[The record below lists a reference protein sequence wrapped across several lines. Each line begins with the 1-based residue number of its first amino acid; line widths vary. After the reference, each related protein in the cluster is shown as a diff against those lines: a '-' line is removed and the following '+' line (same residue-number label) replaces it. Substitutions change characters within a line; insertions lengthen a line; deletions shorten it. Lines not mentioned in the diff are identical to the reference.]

1 VLTIMRIS
9 FFAPLALG
17 LCLLLPACQQAETAK
32 PQLAVVDMA
41 RIMRDSEPGKAG
53 VKFLE
58 GIQAEMQTS
67 LNDIQ
72 SRLEKNP
79 NDAQAQKELQT
90 VYMGAQQRMQVE
102 QQNVI
107 NVLYDMVQRVIN
119 GYRVEKGYAVIL
131 SSEAAAA
138 YDSKADVTADIVAAV
153 NKQKVDFKPAAAA
166 KPEAGKE
173 DAAPAADAA
182 AQKDAGQK
190 DAAQPDAAPAKK

>member
-1 VLTIMRIS
+1 MRIS
-9 FFAPLALG
+9 LFAPLALG
-17 LCLLLPACQQAETAK
+17 LCLLLPACQQADTAK

-58 GIQAEMQTS
+58 GIQAEMQSS

-72 SRLEKNP
+72 SRLQKNP

-90 VYMGAQQRMQVE
+90 IYMAAQQRMQTE

-119 GYRVEKGYAVIL
+119 GYRTEKGYAVIL
-131 SSEAAAA
+131 NSEAAAA
-138 YDSKADVTADIVAAV
+138 YDAKADVTADIVAAV
-153 NKQKVDFKPAAAA
+153 NKQKVDFKPAA
-166 KPEAGKE
+166 KEA
-173 DAAPAADAA
+173 D
-182 AQKDAGQK
+182 
-190 DAAQPDAAPAKK
+190 